1 MAEVSITVNIEASHE
16 AAAHDSL
23 MNWLAN
29 HRYVQKKVKFS
40 QQTVKTESVAGA
52 IALIT
57 LILENTLE
65 IAKLTSVFTEWRR
78 RNEDVAAPLFVQANK
93 MTSVLSVDDM
103 KDETIVRRALSGAP
117 DPRKS
122 QCVLIGVSNY
132 TDLDDLPAVEQ
143 NLADLDKAI
152 TDPEIWG
159 VPAERVHRIGDPLSG
174 EDVRDAIN
182 AAAQEDS
189 DTLLVYYAGHGL
201 QDDTRGLLLTLP
213 NASHDGTE
221 GTIAWSDLASVINH
235 APSQRRVVVLDCCYG
250 GLASEHEDT
259 SSDLLKAAKDE
270 SSGTYIL
277 AAAHR
282 NGEAWSPENEEHTAF
297 TGELLQALR
306 GGIKSG
312 PDSQEFLTLNA
323 ICAAVH
329 RSLTSKARPQPH
341 KHDPDGVGRF
351 PYLRNSSWRGKRA
364 WTGWNLIPSTTSK
377 PSTRDGIVLRI
388 RSLLVLAGAAVI
400 AVAAYFG
407 VTAATG
413 NDPGPTDGGLSLT
426 EYCHSQHLTVDGN
439 YCLSPISLK
448 AACNWQYHV
457 NNLNY
462 KFTSKDPNSAI
473 CYNSSVVHNDGIT
486 QMSRYCQDSTG
497 APGAVATTS
506 NPAYQGTWVCEEK
519 INRNVACITQY
530 NKPDLQARQDG
541 DGNWW
546 CYG

>member
-23 MNWLAN
+23 TNWLAN
-29 HRYVQKKVKFS
+29 DKYVQKKVKFS

-78 RNEDVAAPLFVQANK
+78 RNEDVAAPLFVQVNK
-93 MTSVLSVDDM
+93 MTSLLSVDDM
-103 KDETIVRRALSGAP
+103 QDETIVRRALSGAP
-117 DPRKS
+117 DPRRS

-143 NLADLDKAI
+143 NLVDLDKAI
-152 TDPEIWG
+152 TDPAIWG
-159 VPAERVHRIGDPLSG
+159 VPAERVHRVGDPLSDK
-174 EDVRDAIN
+174 DVRDAIN
-182 AAAQEDS
+182 TAAQEDS
-189 DTLLVYYAGHGL
+189 DTLLIYYAGHGL
-201 QDDTRGLLLTLP
+201 QDETRGLLLTLP
-213 NASHDGTE
+213 NASHDGGE
-221 GTIAWSDLASVINH
+221 GTIPWSDLASVINH

-250 GLASEHEDT
+250 GLATEHDDT
-259 SSDLLKAAKDE
+259 SPELLKAAKDE

-323 ICAAVH
+323 MCTAVH
-329 RSLTSKARPQPH
+329 KSLASKMRPQPH

-351 PYLRNSSWRGKRA
+351 PYLRNSSWRGKRI
-364 WTGWNLIPSTTSK
+364 WTGWQRRPIPAPK
-377 PSTRDGIVLRI
+377 PRPRGGPVLRT
-388 RSLLVLAGAAVI
+388 RSFLVLAGAAVI

-407 VTAATG
+407 VGALAGKDTIK
-413 NDPGPTDGGLSLT
+413 GGLSLT

-439 YCLSPISLK
+439 YCLNPVNLK

-457 NNLNY
+457 SNLNY

-473 CYNSSVVHNDGIT
+473 CYNSSVVHDEGIT
-486 QMSRYCQDSTG
+486 QMSLYCQDSTG
-497 APGAVATTS
+497 SSGAVATTT
-506 NPAYQGTWVCEEK
+506 NPAYKGTWVCEEK
-519 INRNVACITQY
+519 IDMNVACITKY
-530 NKPDLQARQDG
+530 NQPDLQAKQD
-541 DGNWW
+541 DNGNWW